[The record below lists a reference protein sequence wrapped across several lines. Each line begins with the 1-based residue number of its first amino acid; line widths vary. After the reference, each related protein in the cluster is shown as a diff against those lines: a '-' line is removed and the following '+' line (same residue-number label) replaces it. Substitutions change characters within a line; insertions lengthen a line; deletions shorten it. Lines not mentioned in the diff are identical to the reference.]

1 MSWDYIER
9 LIRGKRERPTKIKN
23 STITVTFSSPL
34 LVRHLMSAKCL
45 KTSTSNIFLGQPTSH
60 WGVVR
65 QCTMALKFKRLVW
78 ETIIEI
84 RTIFLKDKLLI
95 FPSPL
100 LQLHPEQ
107 SLLLTTGNLCVHCGI
122 TRGVTKKTLQTK
134 KPIFPISCPTK
145 HRNTSIF
152 SQNVSS
158 SFEKKKKKDL
168 FFSMGCLVS

>member
-9 LIRGKRERPTKIKN
+9 LIRGKRERSTKIKN
-23 STITVTFSSPL
+23 STITITFSSPL

-45 KTSTSNIFLGQPTSH
+45 KTLTSNIFLGQPTSH

-65 QCTMALKFKRLVW
+65 QCTRALKFKRLVW
-78 ETIIEI
+78 ETIIEN
-84 RTIFLKDKLLI
+84 TDHIFLKDKLLI

-122 TRGVTKKTLQTK
+122 TRGVTKKNNRNKKTL
-134 KPIFPISCPTK
+134 ISYFLSYYTQK
-145 HRNTSIF
+145 HLNF
-152 SQNVSS
+152 L
-158 SFEKKKKKDL
+158 SFLHCLKKKKIC
-168 FFSMGCLVS
+168 FSVWVAL